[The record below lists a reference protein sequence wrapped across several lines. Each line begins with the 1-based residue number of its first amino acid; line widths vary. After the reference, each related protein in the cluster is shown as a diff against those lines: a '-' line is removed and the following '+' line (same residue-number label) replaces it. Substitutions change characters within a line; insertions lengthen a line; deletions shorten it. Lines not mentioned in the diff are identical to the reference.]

1 MGGGASNRKSQ
12 EYIKGKF
19 MYRIFLESDYNKQP
33 PPEFIY
39 LSPSSW
45 DDYHFKT
52 TFSVS
57 VLCQGSVLRLGDV
70 KIGYEDQPAG
80 WTRDALKGRDL
91 LGLPENF
98 FSIGQDVA
106 YYEIL
111 CENFSSSDVNR
122 ILKSMRDAS
131 WLDTILRQ
139 SQKYEV
145 FRYSLLRTVSLAAF
159 PQYKR
164 IARGLPPLTPY
175 KFSYNYSRGD
185 DSGISLDFNVRPGSI
200 PPTNIHVLIGRNGA
214 GKTTILNSMVSSV
227 VDKVHDCDGKFLV
240 STAGLCSEIPEQYF
254 SSVVS
259 VSFSAFDTFMPPD
272 NRQDRS
278 EGVAY
283 FYIGMK
289 RRVVSENGEISAIA
303 KGPSDFLADTLAS
316 IESCWSQERKRNRWV
331 AAIKRLESDL
341 NFAEMNLAELSMQ
354 PFDWVKNKLIEKIG
368 GASSGHFIILH
379 TITHLVD
386 VVEEKTLVLMDEPES
401 HLHPPLL
408 SAFMR
413 ALADLL
419 MDRNAIT
426 LIATHSPVVLQ
437 EVPNSCAFVL
447 TRNGSQQRID
457 PPERETF
464 GENVGALTKSVF
476 GLEVIKSG
484 FHDILA
490 SSVQSGRSFEEIL
503 SDYSGHLGLEG
514 QLVLR
519 TMLESGIQSGSE

>member
-1 MGGGASNRKSQ
+1 
-12 EYIKGKF
+12 

-33 PPEFIY
+33 PPECIY
-39 LSPSSW
+39 LLPSSW

-70 KIGYEDQPAG
+70 KIGYEGQPAG

-91 LGLPENF
+91 IGLPEIF

-106 YYEIL
+106 YYETL
-111 CENFSSSDVNR
+111 YENFSSSDVSH
-122 ILKSMRDAS
+122 ILESMRDAS
-131 WLDTILRQ
+131 WLDAVLRR
-139 SQKYEV
+139 SQQHEV

-164 IARGLPPLTPY
+164 IATGLPPLTPY
-175 KFSYNYSRGD
+175 KFSYNYSKGNG
-185 DSGISLDFNVRPGSI
+185 SSISLNFNVKPDST

-214 GKTTILNSMVSSV
+214 GKTTLLNSMVSSI
-227 VDKVHDCDGKFLV
+227 VDKTHDCEGAFLV
-240 STAGLCSEIPEQYF
+240 NTAGLYSEIPEQYF

-278 EGVAY
+278 EGIAY

-289 RRVVSENGEISAIA
+289 RRIISEDAEICAIS
-303 KGPSDFLADTLAS
+303 KGPSDFLADTLES
-316 IESCWSQERKRNRWV
+316 IESCWSQERKRGRWI

-341 NFAEMNLAELSMQ
+341 NFAEMNLTELSMM
-354 PFDWVKNKLIEKIG
+354 PFDWVKSKLSEKIG
-368 GASSGHFIILH
+368 SASSGHFIILL

-419 MDRNAIT
+419 IDRNAIA

-437 EVPNSCAFVL
+437 EVPSSCAFVL

-476 GLEVIKSG
+476 GLEVVKSG

-503 SDYSGHLGLEG
+503 TDYSEHLGLEG

-519 TMLESGIQSGSE
+519 TMLESGKQSGSE

>member
-1 MGGGASNRKSQ
+1 
-12 EYIKGKF
+12 
-19 MYRIFLESDYNKQP
+19 MYRILLESDYNKHP
-33 PPEFIY
+33 SSGWVY

-45 DDYHFKT
+45 DDYNFKT

-57 VLCQGSVLRLGDV
+57 VLCQGSVLRLGEV

-80 WTRDALKGRDL
+80 WTRDVLKGKEL
-91 LGLPENF
+91 LGLPKNF
-98 FSIGQDVA
+98 FSIGQDIA

-111 CENFSSSDVNR
+111 HENFSPSDVNN
-122 ILKSMRDAS
+122 ILESMRDAS
-131 WLDTILRQ
+131 WMDEVLRQ
-139 SQKYEV
+139 SQKHEV

-164 IARGLPPLTPY
+164 TARGLPPLTPY
-175 KFSYNYSRGD
+175 KFSYNHSKNNG
-185 DSGISLDFNVRPGSI
+185 SNISLGFNVKPGSM

-214 GKTTILNSMVSSV
+214 GKTTILNSMVSSI
-227 VDKVHDCDGKFLV
+227 VDRVHDCDGGFLV
-240 STAGLCSEIPEQYF
+240 SVAGVYSEMPEQYF

-272 NRQDRS
+272 NRQNRS

-289 RRVVSENGEISAIA
+289 RRVICDNGEISAIA
-303 KGPSDFLADTLAS
+303 KGPSDFLAETLES
-316 IESCWSQERKRNRWV
+316 IESCWSQERKRSRWV
-331 AAIKRLESDL
+331 VAIKRLESDL
-341 NFAEMNLAELSMQ
+341 NFAEMNLAELSLQ
-354 PFDWVKNKLIEKIG
+354 PFEWVKDKIIEKIRS
-368 GASSGHFIILH
+368 ASSGHFIILH

-386 VVEEKTLVLMDEPES
+386 VVEEKTLVLMDEPET

-419 MDRNAIT
+419 MDRNAIA

-447 TRNGSQQRID
+447 TRNGDQQRID

-476 GLEVIKSG
+476 GLESIKSG

-490 SSVQSGRSFEEIL
+490 SSVQSGQSFEEIL
-503 SDYSGHLGLEG
+503 SEYSGHLGLEG
-514 QLVLR
+514 QLILR
-519 TMLESGIQSGSE
+519 AMLESKSQSGIE

>member
-1 MGGGASNRKSQ
+1 M
-12 EYIKGKF
+12 EGKF
-19 MYRIFLESDYNKQP
+19 VYRILLESDYNKTP
-33 PPEFIY
+33 PPDCIF

-45 DDYHFKT
+45 DDYYFKT

-57 VLCQGSVLRLGDV
+57 VHCQGSVLRLGEV

-80 WTRDALKGRDL
+80 WTRDALKDSDL
-91 LGLPENF
+91 LGLPKNF

-106 YYEIL
+106 YYETL
-111 CENFSSSDVNR
+111 YENFSPNEIDR
-122 ILKSMRDAS
+122 ILTSMRDAS
-131 WLDTILRQ
+131 WIDAVLRQ
-139 SQKYEV
+139 SQKHEV
-145 FRYSLLRTVSLAAF
+145 FRHSLLRTVSLAAF

-164 IARGLPPLTPY
+164 ITRGLPPLTAY
-175 KFSYNYSRGD
+175 KFSYNYSKEND
-185 DSGISLDFNVRPGSI
+185 AKIALDFNVRPGSV

-214 GKTTILNSMVSSV
+214 GKTTILNSMVSNV
-227 VDKVHDCDGKFLV
+227 VNNTHDIDRGFLV
-240 STAGLCSEIPEQYF
+240 KTSGAYSKMPDQYF

-289 RRVVSENGEISAIA
+289 RRFVSDNGKVSAIA
-303 KGPSDFLADTLAS
+303 KVPSDFLADTLES
-316 IESCWSQERKRNRWV
+316 IKSCWSQERKRNRWI

-341 NFAEMNLAELSMQ
+341 NFAEMNLAELSSQ
-354 PFDWVKNKLIEKIG
+354 PFDWVKNKIIESIES
-368 GASSGHFIILH
+368 ASSGHFIILH

-386 VVEEKTLVLMDEPES
+386 VVEEKTLVLMDEPET

-419 MDRNAIT
+419 VDRNAIA

-437 EVPNSCAFVL
+437 EVPKSCVFVL

-457 PPERETF
+457 QPERETF

-476 GLEVIKSG
+476 GLEVVKSG
-484 FHDILA
+484 FHDILTG
-490 SSVQSGRSFEEIL
+490 SVQSGRSFEEIL
-503 SDYSGHLGLEG
+503 SDYSGQLGLEG
-514 QLVLR
+514 QLILR
-519 TMLESGIQSGSE
+519 AMLELKNEPGTE